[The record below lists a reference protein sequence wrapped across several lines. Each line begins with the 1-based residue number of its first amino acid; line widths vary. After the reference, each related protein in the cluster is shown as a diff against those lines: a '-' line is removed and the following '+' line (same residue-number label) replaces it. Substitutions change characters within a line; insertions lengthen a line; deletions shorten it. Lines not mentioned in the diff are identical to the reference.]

1 MKPFPDRDR
10 DRPKRPARL
19 VVRVAVGLGV
29 LGGAA
34 WIALACSD
42 DPHRRTSA
50 EQALGGGGACAAAPG
65 HLPPPDCDNS
75 DNSRCVPDQG
85 CTINEARCGSKSTC
99 LPIGD
104 NKGKDVLDFRIR
116 RLKIATPA
124 ALAGDFIQNNI
135 VTLNIDLAEK
145 SCGEPGK
152 GLFTWLLQVDKKN
165 NTLITGG
172 APPST
177 DAIGKGFCF
186 ARFDI
191 GTTKVAPFT
200 SKIAFTGDTFRSL
213 EPQKVKIPI
222 FTDTGGVI
230 LLPLTDVQVEG
241 VTISDDGNCIGKINP
256 AALDSNCAD
265 GADCTKWKTAG
276 ALGGFISLEEAD
288 GVKIELLGKS
298 LCAFFT
304 GDPIKCARDPQGK
317 ILFQGDFCSSDKQ
330 PGSCADSMWLAAT
343 FAASSVKIFDGK
355 DTVPNCS
362 GAVTA
367 VDAGPDSGPDAA
379 DAADGG

>member
-1 MKPFPDRDR
+1 MKALRQAWR
-10 DRPKRPARL
+10 GRRQLAS
-19 VVRVAVGLGV
+19 RVALGLVGLGV
-29 LGGAA
+29 AA

-50 EQALGGGGACAAAPG
+50 EQALGGGGACATTPG
-65 HLPPPDCDNS
+65 KLPPPDCDDSPNK
-75 DNSRCVPDQG
+75 CVPDQG
-85 CTINEARCGSKSTC
+85 CVINEARCGSKSTC
-99 LPIGD
+99 LPLAD
-104 NKGKDVLDFRIR
+104 NKGKDVLDYRIR

-124 ALAGDFIQNNI
+124 ALAGEFIQNNI

-165 NTLITGG
+165 NTLVTGG

-177 DAIGKGFCF
+177 DAVAQGFCF
-186 ARFDI
+186 ARFDV
-191 GTTKVAPFT
+191 GGTKVEPIT
-200 SKIAFTGDTFRSL
+200 SKVAFTGDTFRSL

-222 FTDTGGVI
+222 FTDTGSVI
-230 LLPLTDVQVEG
+230 LLPITDVQVEG
-241 VTISDDGNCIGKINP
+241 VTISNDGNCIGTINP

-265 GADCTKWKTAG
+265 GADCTKWKTSG
-276 ALGGFISLEEAD
+276 ALGGFITLEEAD

-304 GDPIKCARDPQGK
+304 GDTVRCARDPQGK
-317 ILFQGDFCSSDKQ
+317 IQYQGDFCSTDKQ

-343 FAASSVKIFDGK
+343 FAASAVKIFDGK
-355 DTVPNCS
+355 GTVPNCS
-362 GAVTA
+362 GVNPPL
-367 VDAGPDSGPDAA
+367 DAGKD
-379 DAADGG
+379 

>member
-1 MKPFPDRDR
+1 VTLALRGLATKI
-10 DRPKRPARL
+10 A
-19 VVRVAVGLGV
+19 LGV
-29 LGGAA
+29 AGLGGAA

-42 DPHRRTSA
+42 DPHRRTSP
-50 EQALGGGGACAAAPG
+50 EQAAGGGGACAAEPG
-65 HLPPPDCDNS
+65 KLPPADCDDS
-75 DNSRCVPDQG
+75 DNTCEPRPGCVID
-85 CTINEARCGSKSTC
+85 EARCGSKSTC

-165 NTLITGG
+165 NTIITGG

-177 DAIGKGFCF
+177 DAIGQGFCF
-186 ARFDI
+186 ARFDV
-191 GTTKVAPFT
+191 GATKIAPIT
-200 SKIAFTGDTFRSL
+200 SKIAFTGDTFRAL

-230 LLPLTDVQVEG
+230 ILPITDIQVES
-241 VTISDDGNCIGKINP
+241 VTISSDGECIGSVNP
-256 AALDSNCAD
+256 VALDPSCAD

-276 ALGGFISLEEAD
+276 AIAGFITLDEAD
-288 GVKIELLGKS
+288 GVMIDLIGKS
-298 LCAFFT
+298 LCAFFS
-304 GDPIKCARDPQGK
+304 GDAVNCARDPQGK
-317 ILFQGDFCSSDKQ
+317 LVYQGDFCSKDKL

-343 FAASSVKIFDGK
+343 FAASSVKIFDGNGK
-355 DTVPNCS
+355 VGNCS
-362 GAVTA
+362 GVVTP
-367 VDAGPDSGPDAA
+367 VDAGKDSSSDAA
-379 DAADGG
+379 DAADGD